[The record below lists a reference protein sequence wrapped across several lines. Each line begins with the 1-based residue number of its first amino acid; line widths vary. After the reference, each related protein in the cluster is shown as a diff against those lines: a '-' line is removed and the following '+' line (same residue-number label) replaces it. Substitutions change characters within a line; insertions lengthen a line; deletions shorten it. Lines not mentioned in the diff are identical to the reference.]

1 VATRAGVSRRVFHE
15 LFESAEDCYLAT
27 FDEGLARL
35 SYAVAEASRREHA
48 WLGRLRSGLVALLG
62 FLDDEPGWGRVLLL
76 DARAAGAAALR
87 CEQRVLGVLT
97 HLLDD
102 GSPQASGELAP
113 SPQLTAELVAG
124 GAFAVIRARVRAR
137 DEETDGACTG
147 AMSRVGGE
155 REDAGYGGAVHRLRA
170 ERNVERRGE
179 KGAYAGASLVE
190 LAPSLMSFMVRPYL
204 GEAVARAELT
214 GARAPVEPARSVA
227 LPIRATHRTTLVLRA
242 IGAAPGSTNR
252 QVADAAGLV
261 DDGQASKLLARLQ
274 RHGLI
279 ENVGIGAARGE
290 PNAWLLTGE
299 GQRALELLGESF
311 DGRTPRRTEHAPRRA
326 GGRIG
331 GVA

>member
-1 VATRAGVSRRVFHE
+1 MATRAGVSRRAFQE
-15 LFESAEDCYLAT
+15 LFESAEDCYLAA
-27 FDEGLARL
+27 FEEGLARL
-35 SYAVAEASRREHA
+35 SHAVAEASQREQA

-62 FLDDEPGWGRVLLL
+62 FLDDEPGWGRLLL
-76 DARAAGAAALR
+76 LEAPAAGAAAVR

-97 HLLDD
+97 QLLEE
-102 GSPQASGELAP
+102 GSPQASVELAP

-137 DEETDGACTG
+137 VGEEDDVSRGAQFPASG
-147 AMSRVGGE
+147 SRRSGMQARG
-155 REDAGYGGAVHRLRA
+155 RA
-170 ERNVERRGE
+170 ASSE
-179 KGAYAGASLVE
+179 SLVE

-214 GARAPVEPARSVA
+214 GARAPVEPAPSVA

-290 PNAWLLTGE
+290 PNAWLLTPYGH
-299 GQRALELLGESF
+299 RAVELLGESF
-311 DGRTPRRTEHAPRRA
+311 GERAPRRRERAARSA

-331 GVA
+331 GVT

>member
-1 VATRAGVSRRVFHE
+1 MATRAGLSARAFHE
-15 LFESAEDCYLAT
+15 LFETAEDCYLAA
-27 FDEGLARL
+27 FEEGLARL
-35 SYAVAEASRREHA
+35 SHAVAEASRREQA

-62 FLDDEPGWGRVLLL
+62 FLDDEPGWARLLLL
-76 DARAAGAAALR
+76 DASATGGAAFG
-87 CEQRVLGVLT
+87 CEQRVQGVLT
-97 HLLDD
+97 QLLDE
-102 GSPQASGELAP
+102 GSPQTSGEPAP
-113 SPQLTAELVAG
+113 SPELTAELVAG

-137 DEETDGACTG
+137 G
-147 AMSRVGGE
+147 
-155 REDAGYGGAVHRLRA
+155 
-170 ERNVERRGE
+170 
-179 KGAYAGASLVE
+179 GASLVE

-252 QVADAAGLV
+252 QVADAAGLI

-311 DGRTPRRTEHAPRRA
+311 EGRAPRRTEHAPRRA

>member
-1 VATRAGVSRRVFHE
+1 VATRAGLSARAFHE
-15 LFESAEDCYLAT
+15 LFESTEDCYLAA
-27 FDEGLARL
+27 FEEGLARL
-35 SYAVAEASRREHA
+35 SHAVAEASRREQA

-62 FLDDEPGWGRVLLL
+62 FLDDEPGWGRLLVLEPP
-76 DARAAGAAALR
+76 AGASGALR
-87 CEQRVLGVLT
+87 CEQRVLGALT
-97 HLLDD
+97 QLLED
-102 GSPQASGELAP
+102 GSPQAPVEPAS
-113 SPQLTAELVAG
+113 SSQLTAELLAG

-137 DEETDGACTG
+137 G
-147 AMSRVGGE
+147 
-155 REDAGYGGAVHRLRA
+155 
-170 ERNVERRGE
+170 
-179 KGAYAGASLVE
+179 GASLVE
-190 LAPSLMSFMVRPYL
+190 LAPSLMSFIVRPYL

-214 GARAPVEPARSVA
+214 GARAPTEPAHGVA

-299 GQRALELLGESF
+299 GQRALETLGESF
-311 DGRTPRRTEHAPRRA
+311 EERAPRRTERPARHVGGRA
-326 GGRIG
+326 GG
-331 GVA
+331 AA